1 MDNQN
6 LFNVLDFGSSKIRF
20 STFDNEFNENFSE
33 TIPVVLDS
41 EYSNHFQEIKNII
54 KRAEKKNSSYVKDI
68 ILIHSP
74 HYLFEVDI
82 SLNKLINETSSI
94 NKIYNSLLLELDQ
107 IMKSNYNSFDISHI
121 IFNKFIVNDEIFNEF
136 PFHIKKID
144 EIKVDSKI
152 ICIPKNINIKIKEN
166 FQKINLNIK
175 NIFCSTYTKTLFYLK
190 KLNHENTSFLEI
202 GFNKTTIVIY
212 EKNVLKLIYSIPV
225 GSFHI
230 TKDISK
236 IFKISI
242 QEADEIKKLFNKSDT
257 EFSYSNNSKNNSNS
271 AKIILNKGI
280 SINTLKKVILYRIQ
294 EIFDLIFIKSNIS
307 KYNLQLNNSDLF
319 LIGEGSKLFDNNS
332 FFLDDKFG
340 FKSIK
345 FYEEDDVEICKSG
358 LNYYLN
364 NLETPKIL
372 TKKQG
377 LFEKFFNF
385 FGK

>member
-20 STFDNEFNENFSE
+20 STFDKDLNENFSE

-41 EYSNHFQEIKNII
+41 EYSNHFLQIKNII
-54 KRAEKKNSSYVKDI
+54 KRSEKKNSFYIKDI
-68 ILIHSP
+68 ILIHNP
-74 HYLFEVDI
+74 QYLFEIDI
-82 SLNKLINETSSI
+82 SLNKLINETASI

-152 ICIPKNINIKIKEN
+152 ICIPKKINIKIKEN

-190 KLNHENTSFLEI
+190 KLNYENISFLEI

-236 IFKISI
+236 IFKIST
-242 QEADEIKKLFNKSDT
+242 QEAEEIKKLFNKSDT

-358 LNYYLN
+358 LNYYLK
-364 NLETPKIL
+364 NLKTPIIL
-372 TKKQG
+372 SKKQG

-385 FGK
+385 FSK

>member
-20 STFDNEFNENFSE
+20 STFDNDLNENFSE

-54 KRAEKKNSSYVKDI
+54 KRSEKKNSFYIKDI
-68 ILIHSP
+68 ILIHNP
-74 HYLFEVDI
+74 QYLFEIDI
-82 SLNKLINETSSI
+82 SLNNLINEKSST
-94 NKIYNSLLLELDQ
+94 NKIYNSLLLELHQ

-121 IFNKFIVNDEIFNEF
+121 IFNKFIINGEVFSEF

-242 QEADEIKKLFNKSDT
+242 QEAEEIKKLFNNSDT
-257 EFSYSNNSKNNSNS
+257 EFSYDDDSKNNSNS
-271 AKIILNKGI
+271 TNIILNKGI

-294 EIFDLIFIKSNIS
+294 EIFDLSFIKSNIS
-307 KYNLQLNNSDLF
+307 KYNLHLNNSDLF
-319 LIGEGSKLFDNNS
+319 LIGEGSKLFESNTFN
-332 FFLDDKFG
+332 LEDKFG
-340 FKSIK
+340 FKSVSIFK
-345 FYEEDDVEICKSG
+345 ENDNEICKSG

-364 NLETPKIL
+364 RHQVPKL
-372 TKKQG
+372 LSKKQG
-377 LFEKFFNF
+377 IFEKFFNYF
-385 FGK
+385 SK

>member
-1 MDNQN
+1 MNNQN

-20 STFDNEFNENFSE
+20 STFDNDLNENFSE
-33 TIPVVLDS
+33 TIPVVLDT

-152 ICIPKNINIKIKEN
+152 ICIPKNINFKIKEN

-175 NIFCSTYTKTLFYLK
+175 NIFCSTYTKTFFYLQ

-236 IFKISI
+236 IFKISV
-242 QEADEIKKLFNKSDT
+242 QEAEKIKKLFNKSDT
-257 EFSYSNNSKNNSNS
+257 EFSYDNDSKNNSNFTN
-271 AKIILNKGI
+271 IILNKGV

-294 EIFDLIFIKSNIS
+294 EIFDLSFIKSNIS
-307 KYNLQLNNSDLF
+307 KYNLHLNNSDLF
-319 LIGEGSKLFDNNS
+319 LIGEGSKLFESNTF
-332 FFLDDKFG
+332 FFLEG
-340 FKSIK
+340 I
-345 FYEEDDVEICKSG
+345 
-358 LNYYLN
+358 
-364 NLETPKIL
+364 
-372 TKKQG
+372 
-377 LFEKFFNF
+377 FF
-385 FGK
+385 